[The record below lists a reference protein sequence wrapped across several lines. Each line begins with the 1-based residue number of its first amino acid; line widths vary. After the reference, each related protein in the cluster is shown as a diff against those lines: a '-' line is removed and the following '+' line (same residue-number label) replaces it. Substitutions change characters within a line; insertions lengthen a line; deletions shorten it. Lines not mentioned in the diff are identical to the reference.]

1 MWPRFYFW
9 EWQTL
14 SQMWWRMSG
23 FPGLRQMATEFK
35 DLTSGKP
42 KKRKGRNL
50 VLCKMWIR
58 LQVLLINM
66 LQWVWVFPPENY
78 LYFLFLE
85 KAPASSL
92 CEEPGILSGIL
103 DSSVVCVVSTS
114 HKSHTIQA
122 FKLTFPLQL
131 FLLSVMRVPYFSLT
145 ANWCLDMTL
154 LCGPLAFPGPMRS
167 LRRRNFET
175 QRLTLPASIKPML
188 LEAFLV
194 R

>member
-50 VLCKMWIR
+50 VLCKRWIR

-78 LYFLFLE
+78 LYFLFW
-85 KAPASSL
+85 KRHQRPPYVRSRAS
-92 CEEPGILSGIL
+92 CQVFQIL
-103 DSSVVCVVSTS
+103 
-114 HKSHTIQA
+114 
-122 FKLTFPLQL
+122 
-131 FLLSVMRVPYFSLT
+131 LLSVLCPRHTSRIPSKPLNSPSPYNCSCSRLWEYRIFFNCELMSRHDPALWSSCFSRANEELT
-145 ANWCLDMTL
+145 QEELWDT
-154 LCGPLAFPGPMRS
+154 
-167 LRRRNFET
+167 
-175 QRLTLPASIKPML
+175 ASHPPC
-188 LEAFLV
+188 
-194 R
+194 